1 MLALTVRVGQA
12 VQIGEEAV
20 VRVEDKSGRRV
31 KLVIAT
37 RHTPINIIDTGIIPA
52 RFCCGLTCNKQAN
65 EVN

>member
-52 RFCCGLTCNKQAN
+52 RFVVGLKGITA
-65 EVN
+65 